1 MITDPVMRV
10 WTRVAEQ
17 SQGAPVT
24 LAHVC
29 AAMVTGVPVDGAGL
43 TVMVSATVRETM
55 HATDEV
61 ATNLEELQLTLG
73 QGPCVDTFILDGPV
87 LAPDLEAVECLARW
101 PAFAP
106 AALDNGARAIF
117 AIPLQLGAIRWG
129 AVDLYRS
136 DRGSLTPQGVA
147 DALAFADAAS
157 MLLLN
162 GASGVPPEIAELAWQ
177 RADPTA
183 RQVQVHQATGM
194 IVVQLGISAEAAFA
208 RLRAYAFA
216 HERRLGDVARDVV
229 ERRLRFD
236 PPDVDPPD
244 VDPP

>member
-1 MITDPVMRV
+1 MTTDPTLRV
-10 WTRVAEQ
+10 WTWVAEE
-17 SQGAPVT
+17 SRGAPVT

-29 AAMVTGVPVDGAGL
+29 AAMVTGVRVDGAGL

-55 HATDEV
+55 HATNDV

-73 QGPCVDTFILDGPV
+73 QGPCVDTFVLDGPV
-87 LAPDLEAVECLARW
+87 LAPDLGTAEFLARW

-129 AVDLYRS
+129 ALDLYRAE
-136 DRGSLTPQGVA
+136 RGGLSQEGVA

-157 MLLLN
+157 MLLLDS
-162 GASGVPPEIAELAWQ
+162 AAGVPPEVAELAWQ

-183 RQVQVHQATGM
+183 RQAQVHQATGM

-208 RLRAYAFA
+208 RLRAYAFG

-229 ERRLRFD
+229 ERRLRFS
-236 PPDVDPPD
+236 PDRVDQP
-244 VDPP
+244 